1 MRPRSHCKLRASSST
16 AAAALHLPPTSACR
30 PALLSL
36 LLAALSA
43 AGGAFAQAGKPSPQA
58 ECTATNREKHA
69 EVLAEL
75 DAARKR
81 NVTNPVL
88 VSRLQTFELQQGRL
102 REALRRN
109 ARSEA
114 ECEQIGNQIE
124 AEAERL
130 AKLLGNEAAPAPA
143 AAAAASAPAPAA
155 RALPVSPPSSP
166 PPPAPPPPDLTCLNG
181 VAQDFNGVVQSLGEA
196 RRDAKAPESE
206 LEPLAQRLNGLRERT
221 AAAMQSTQPTREQC
235 DSLARELAG
244 ERDTLQRLVSA
255 TRRAPAPVVLAAVP
269 PPVVVTSPAAPQPQA
284 QPQPQA
290 PVAPPAPAYRSS
302 LAPEPTPEQAAAT
315 MRTATVESSRPPDP
329 RARACSGE
337 LRLSFR
343 DVEQAIT
350 GLADG
355 GSVAQQGKQMA
366 RRLLQMLLVQQVVI
380 FSREYLSLE
389 DCQQLAQTI
398 ADLRS
403 QAQQLRATYAEAR
416 GQAQQQAGYAPQQQ
430 AFAPQPPRSDPR
442 LDECRGHVRRG
453 QSDLQQQFQGQQ
465 RTGRVSPQEF
475 GEYQNIAGRLNQMMQ
490 AVFRDGASYADCQ
503 QTANFIGQA
512 QGAVQRMA
520 QVDPR
525 IESCKVQVRQ
535 TYNDAQQQLQFAA
548 RSGRMTPQKAQALQ
562 MAQGRLSNLG
572 SMAQRDFG
580 SLMECQN
587 VANAL
592 QQERGNIQGLAR

>member
-1 MRPRSHCKLRASSST
+1 MRPRSHCRLRVSSST
-16 AAAALHLPPTSACR
+16 AAAALPLPPTSACR

-36 LLAALSA
+36 LLLAALSG
-43 AGGAFAQAGKPSPQA
+43 AGTAFAQAARPSPQA

-69 EVLAEL
+69 ELLAEL

-88 VSRLQTFELQQGRL
+88 VSRLQTFELQQARL

-114 ECEQIGNQIE
+114 ECDQIGSQIE

-130 AKLLGNEAAPAPA
+130 AKLLGNEGAPAST
-143 AAAAASAPAPAA
+143 AAAASAPAPAA
-155 RALPVSPPSSP
+155 RALAAPAPP
-166 PPPAPPPPDLTCLNG
+166 PPPAPPPADLTCLNG

-196 RRDAKAPESE
+196 RREAKAPESE
-206 LEPLAQRLNGLRERT
+206 LEPLAQRLNSLRERT
-221 AAAMQSTQPTREQC
+221 AAAMQSPQPTREQC
-235 DSLARELAG
+235 DALARELTA
-244 ERDTLQRLVSA
+244 ERDTLQRLVA
-255 TRRAPAPVVLAAVP
+255 GTRRAPVPAPVVLAVVP
-269 PPVVVTSPAAPQPQA
+269 PPVVVTSPAAPQPQ
-284 QPQPQA
+284 PQPQIQ
-290 PVAPPAPAYRSS
+290 PSSPPPAPAHRSS

-350 GLADG
+350 SLATDG

-380 FSREYLSLE
+380 FSREFLSLE
-389 DCQQLAQTI
+389 DCQQLSQTI

-416 GQAQQQAGYAPQQQ
+416 GQAQQQQQQQQ
-430 AFAPQPPRSDPR
+430 AFAPQSPRSDPR

-503 QTANFIGQA
+503 QTASFIGQA

-525 IESCKVQVRQ
+525 IESCKAQVRQ
-535 TYNDAQQQLQFAA
+535 IHNDAQQQLQFAA

-587 VANAL
+587 VGNAL